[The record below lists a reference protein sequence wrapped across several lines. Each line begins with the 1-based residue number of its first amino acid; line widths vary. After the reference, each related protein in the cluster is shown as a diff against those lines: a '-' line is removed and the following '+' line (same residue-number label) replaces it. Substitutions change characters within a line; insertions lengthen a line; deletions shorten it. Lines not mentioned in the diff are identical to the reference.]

1 MPYFTSSTD
10 GARLHYVEYRPARTG
25 PNAPAR
31 FAATSDSTKDFSAD
45 DQVTLVFI
53 HGWPM
58 SHRMY
63 EHLLLRL
70 SETHGVR
77 CVASD
82 RRGFGDSEWSGAGGN
97 TGPITYDTFAQD
109 TVDFL
114 STVFQASSDNHGSFY
129 FVAAS
134 MGCGETALAYHLL
147 GSSPAL
153 QRRCRGFIWLGASL
167 PLPLKTDANPTA
179 PPRELWDAI
188 LQGFR
193 DDRVGFTRAAIPG
206 VFGETFNIGIELQ
219 PTVKKRFESMVE
231 RADALALERCVQII
245 TGTDLTEV
253 VRRLDGLDVKIL
265 VVHGDNDQSMPAES
279 SACIIPTLATQAQV
293 KIYKNAA
300 HGLYLTHA
308 DQVLE
313 DIFAIV
319 FGK

>member
-10 GARLHYVEYRPARTG
+10 GARLHYVEYSPARSSH
-25 PNAPAR
+25 NAPAR
-31 FAATSDSTKDFSAD
+31 FAAATDPAQDFSNRGGHSDKD

-97 TGPITYDTFAQD
+97 GDPITYDTFAHD

-114 STVFQASSDNHGSFY
+114 TTVFQQSNGTFY
-129 FVAAS
+129 FIASS

-147 GSSPAL
+147 TSPL
-153 QRRCRGFIWLGASL
+153 KQRCRGFIWMGPSL

-193 DDRVGFTRAAIPG
+193 DDRVGFARAAIPG
-206 VFGETFNIGIELQ
+206 VFGETFNIGIELP
-219 PTVKKRFESMVE
+219 PTVKERFERIVE
-231 RADALALERCVQII
+231 RADALAIERCVQII
-245 TGTDLTEV
+245 TGTDLTGV
-253 VRRLDGLDVKIL
+253 LRRLDGEDVKIL
-265 VVHGDNDQSMPAES
+265 VLHGDNDQGEWFYFFRFLVEIS
-279 SACIIPTLATQAQV
+279 SLSHYLPSYIPTSYSAT
-293 KIYKNAA
+293 
-300 HGLYLTHA
+300 
-308 DQVLE
+308 
-313 DIFAIV
+313 
-319 FGK
+319 